1 MNYKKFALQ
10 DVLPNPFRDL
20 RRFPVKPEKV
30 DKLKESYKATGFWE
44 NIEGREVKGK
54 LELAYGHSRV
64 AALRQLFKPTDE
76 FYFIVRELSDADMI
90 QRMARENSEVYGAD
104 ISSTIESVRA
114 TVQAFASGVITL
126 GSVPKKTPKEHI
138 RYAPSFLAGAWSCNL
153 QDHPYTLFNVAN
165 FLGHIFANNDL
176 SNDIRA
182 AFYLLELEEAKV
194 PGWTKADSSLV
205 DKLRNQDGAIPAD
218 RALTM
223 AGETLKNYRQMR
235 KAENAK
241 AAVVKQAGMTTQQR
255 VDEEKARKAG
265 QKAAQEILDKQ
276 HAADVE
282 KILEEEARQEVE
294 SAKQAKKDNLARE
307 KRRKEVEEQFE
318 KDRQSIANSAKALQ
332 QAEHLRSKREE
343 AARSSFEKTLREII
357 SRFFSEENPA
367 VEMQKRGNKTR
378 TDKERELLDV
388 VLDRGHDWIE
398 YARKH
403 NRIEPKKKET
413 K

>member
-1 MNYKKFALQ
+1 MILKFK
-10 DVLPNPFRDL
+10 DILPNPNRDL
-20 RRFPVKPEKV
+20 INNPLNPDKV
-30 DKLKESYKATGFWE
+30 NELVDSINETGFWDNVVVRLRAKDHRPE
-44 NIEGREVKGK
+44 C
-54 LELAYGHSRV
+54 AYGHTRI
-64 AALRQLFKPTDE
+64 AAAIKVGLIEGD
-76 FYFIVRELSDADMI
+76 FIVKDLGDEMMI
-90 QRMARENSEVYGAD
+90 KIMGRENSDTYKYSVLALLEK
-104 ISSTIESVRA
+104 VRA
-114 TVQAFASGVITL
+114 VVIGLADGRVKPFVINDKTDP
-126 GSVPKKTPKEHI
+126 SVI
-138 RYAPSFLAGAWSCNL
+138 CYAPSFIPGEPSSLSGGKLPPQEVERAKKL
-153 QDHPYTLFNVAN
+153 RYTAAHIAH
-165 FLGHIFANNDL
+165 FLGMSIKYGTQFKPDNNFK
-176 SNDIRA
+176 A
-182 AFYLLELEEAKV
+182 AFSALRAIQNGLMCNEEVK
-194 PGWTKADSSLV
+194 GWTVNELLKGV
-205 DKLRNQDGAIPAD
+205 RERTDKHTA
-218 RALTM
+218 M
-223 AGETLKNYRQMR
+223 LKHE
-235 KAENAK
+235 AAK

-255 VDEEKARKAG
+255 VDEEKARKAE

-282 KILEEEARQEVE
+282 KILEEKARQEVE